1 MKGGFARGCLLGWVI
16 SVMPLLAFAEQ
27 QAVLSARCF
36 GAAGDNC
43 GVLTGYAQVG
53 FCVGTRCP
61 ISGATWEHDECCFEQ
76 TVKKRSG
83 KSCVAPAPG
92 MATGSGPAQV
102 CNKEWV
108 KSLQRTAG
116 GWNWWRTVDTSL
128 LNADG
133 KVVWELMPHDIPDI
147 NIGIFAGI
155 QRLPN
160 GDTLVCNWNAQ
171 DKDGKAGAHLFEV
184 TDDKRVVWQITG
196 ADIGQMAQCQVL
208 TEDLAGAR

>member
-1 MKGGFARGCLLGWVI
+1 MKGGIARGCLLGWMI
-16 SVMPLLAFAEQ
+16 SIMPLLAFAEQ
-27 QAVLSARCF
+27 QAALSARCF

-61 ISGATWEHDECCFEQ
+61 ISGGTWEHDECCFEQ

-116 GWNWWRTVDTSL
+116 GWNWWRTVDTSI

-133 KVVWELMPHDIPDI
+133 KVVFKDYCAERGSRVHEDDVKYCCSKSAHRPDKPDVAEARI
-147 NIGIFAGI
+147 
-155 QRLPN
+155 
-160 GDTLVCNWNAQ
+160 CN
-171 DKDGKAGAHLFEV
+171 
-184 TDDKRVVWQITG
+184 
-196 ADIGQMAQCQVL
+196 
-208 TEDLAGAR
+208 

>member
-1 MKGGFARGCLLGWVI
+1 MGGVFVRRLLTGCVLLLLPWLVI
-16 SVMPLLAFAEQ
+16 AESES
-27 QAVLSARCF
+27 QAVLGARCF

-43 GVLTGYAQVG
+43 GVLTGFAQVG

-61 ISGATWEHDECCFEQ
+61 ISGGTWEHDECCFEK
-76 TVKKRSG
+76 TIKKRSG

-128 LNADG
+128 LNVNG
-133 KVVWELMPHDIPDI
+133 KVVFKDYC
-147 NIGIFAGI
+147 A
-155 QRLPN
+155 QR
-160 GDTLVCNWNAQ
+160 GSRVHADDVKYCCSQ
-171 DKDGKAGAHLFEV
+171 SAHLP
-184 TDDKRVVWQITG
+184 DKPDVP
-196 ADIGQMAQCQVL
+196 
-208 TEDLAGAR
+208 EARICR